1 MELDLTTPALLF
13 PAQATAISLASPSDI
28 EQTVRRLAAMRE
40 AFLTTG
46 ATGALQPRS
55 LIGESWRRCQ
65 ALHVDAGRRLAQF
78 GASDDGQLAVLRARN
93 ELLLGSAQAALARL
107 RASLGDAGYVVV
119 LSDAQGNLLEIGG
132 ELERR
137 RQVARNGM
145 LPGSN
150 WSEAAAGTNAIGT
163 AIATGRV
170 VQLLAAE
177 HYCAGLQD
185 ITCTAAPIHHPDS
198 GALVGVLDITG
209 DYRMIRPFLT
219 GLLAVAAL
227 DVQRGYAR
235 ALHGRPAAPASPPRA
250 FAGAALP
257 AALVAEEAHGSHGAS
272 PAADAALNVEYA
284 RRADAA
290 ERLAAAA
297 GAISASLDLDLTL
310 ETVAAQVGRVLD
322 LPCAAVALREG
333 PEGPLSRA
341 WQPRAAGGHLPARA
355 ISALLREPIAAAWCE
370 SGAPTLFAEPARMPP
385 EVAAIVA
392 PAGIRALALLPL
404 VTARGVLG
412 LIVAARTRPGPWDVD
427 DLRLGLALAAHA
439 ATAIENARLF
449 TALRSYAAHTE
460 ALNALAV
467 FLSRLLDPGQQLDL
481 VLRRVAEITDLDAG
495 LILLHDAPDAPLM
508 LAAAHGLPAADPEL
522 PGELRG
528 LAEAAHRGGLPIL
541 LCRHEEREGH
551 PLFNATGLCDLLAV
565 PLTMSAASMGVLVV
579 GSRRHRQIGREEL
592 TLFSTIAQQLGLALS
607 SARLRRAASENAA
620 LREADR
626 LKSIF
631 LASVS
636 HDLRSPLTAI
646 RASVEGLLE
655 RPGAPAPEADGLLQ
669 NIARQASRLGRFVDQ
684 LLDLSRIEAGSL
696 AVDREW
702 VEVAA
707 LLDDLLVS
715 FRQRSPGCPIE
726 RAISP
731 DLPLLYLDPAL
742 AAQVLWNLLENA
754 QKYGP
759 PGGAI
764 RVEAFCTGPQVL
776 ISVADRG
783 PGVAAAER
791 TKIFDHFFRLD
802 RDRRAHIPGSGLG
815 LAICRGIV
823 EAHGGQIWV
832 DERPGGGSVFRV
844 ALPLAS
850 PDLADLER
858 ADAPLGL
865 ARGAQ

>member
-1 MELDLTTPALLF
+1 MIN
-13 PAQATAISLASPSDI
+13 PAQAGAISLASPSDI
-28 EQTVRRLAAMRE
+28 EQTARRLALMRE
-40 AFLTTG
+40 AFLATG
-46 ATGALQPRS
+46 ATGPLQPRS
-55 LIGESWRRCQ
+55 LIRESWRRCQ
-65 ALHVDAGRRLAQF
+65 ALHVDAGRHLAQF
-78 GASDDGQLAVLRARN
+78 GASGDGQLADLRARN
-93 ELLLGSAQAALARL
+93 ELLLSSAQAALAHL
-107 RASLGDAGYVVV
+107 RASLGDVGYVVV
-119 LSDAQGNLLEIGG
+119 LSDAEGNLLEIRG

-185 ITCTAAPIHHPDS
+185 ITCTAAPIHHPES

-219 GLLAVAAL
+219 GMLAVAAL
-227 DVQRGYAR
+227 EAQRGYALGLR
-235 ALHGRPAAPASPPRA
+235 DRRGPVAPPPRPFAGVAVPAPAE
-250 FAGAALP
+250 ALP
-257 AALVAEEAHGSHGAS
+257 Q
-272 PAADAALNVEYA
+272 ADHA

-310 ETVAAQVGRVLD
+310 EAVAAQAGRVLD
-322 LPCAAVALREG
+322 LPCAAVALRDG
-333 PEGPLSRA
+333 PDGPSPRA
-341 WQPRAAGGHLPARA
+341 WQPRALGDEQPARA
-355 ISALLREPIAAAWCE
+355 IVALLREPAAAAWCE
-370 SGAPTLFAEPARMPP
+370 SGAPTLFAAPAAMPP
-385 EVAAIVA
+385 EVATIVA
-392 PAGIRALALLPL
+392 PAGINALAILPL
-404 VTARGVLG
+404 TTARGVLG
-412 LIVAARTRPGPWDVD
+412 LIVAARMRPGPWEVD
-427 DLRLGLALAAHA
+427 DLRLGLALAATA

-460 ALNALAV
+460 ALNDLAV
-467 FLSRLLDPGQQLDL
+467 FLSRLLDPGEQLDL
-481 VLRRVAEITDLDAG
+481 VLRRIVEIAGLDAG
-495 LILLHDAPDAPLM
+495 LILLREHPDAPM
-508 LAAAHGLPAADPEL
+508 LPAAAWGLPDGRAGL
-522 PGELRG
+522 PGALQG
-528 LAEAAHRGGLPIL
+528 LAEAADRGGEPLL
-541 LCRHEEREGH
+541 LCRQHERAEEGG
-551 PLFNATGLCDLLAV
+551 LAAGLCDLVAV
-565 PLTMSAASMGVLVV
+565 PLSLSAASMGVLVV
-579 GSRRHRQIGREEL
+579 GSRRHRPVGREEL

-626 LKSIF
+626 LKSTF

-655 RPGAPAPEADGLLQ
+655 RPALPAPEVDALLQ
-669 NIARQASRLGRFVDQ
+669 NIARQAGRLGRFVDQ

-715 FRQRSPGCPIE
+715 FGQRSPECPVE
-726 RAISP
+726 RAFSP
-731 DLPLLYLDPAL
+731 DLPLLYVDPAL
-742 AAQVLWNLLENA
+742 TAQVFWNLLENA
-754 QKYGP
+754 EKYGP
-759 PGGAI
+759 SGGPI

-783 PGVAAAER
+783 PGVAPAER
-791 TKIFDHFFRLD
+791 TRIFNHFFRLD
-802 RDRRAHIPGSGLG
+802 RHRRAHIPGSGLG
-815 LAICRGIV
+815 LAISRGIV

-850 PDLADLER
+850 PDLAEFER
-858 ADAPLGL
+858 ADAPIASGD
-865 ARGAQ
+865 GP

>member
-1 MELDLTTPALLF
+1 
-13 PAQATAISLASPSDI
+13 
-28 EQTVRRLAAMRE
+28 
-40 AFLTTG
+40 
-46 ATGALQPRS
+46 
-55 LIGESWRRCQ
+55 
-65 ALHVDAGRRLAQF
+65 VDAGRRLAQF
-78 GASDDGQLAVLRARN
+78 GASNDGQLADLRARN

-107 RASLGDAGYVVV
+107 RASLGEVGYVVV
-119 LSDAQGNLLEIGG
+119 LSDADGNLLEVRG

-185 ITCTAAPIHHPDS
+185 ITCTAAPIHHPES
-198 GALVGVLDITG
+198 GALLGVLDITG
-209 DYRMIRPFLT
+209 DYRMVRPFLT
-219 GLLAVAAL
+219 GMLALAAL
-227 DVQRGYAR
+227 EAQRAYALGLGIPRR
-235 ALHGRPAAPASPPRA
+235 ATAPPRA
-250 FAGAALP
+250 FAGVGVAAPPVAP
-257 AALVAEEAHGSHGAS
+257 AA
-272 PAADAALNVEYA
+272 ADHA

-322 LPCAAVALREG
+322 LPCAAVALRDAPDG
-333 PEGPLSRA
+333 RRSWQARALSDD
-341 WQPRAAGGHLPARA
+341 LPARA
-355 ISALLREPIAAAWCE
+355 LATLLHAPLSAAWCE
-370 SGAPTLFAEPARMPP
+370 SGAPTLFADLAAMPP
-385 EVAAIVA
+385 EVAAIVG
-392 PAGIRALALLPL
+392 PSGIRAIAALPL
-404 VTARGVLG
+404 TTARGVLG
-412 LIVAARTRPGPWDVD
+412 LIVAARMRPGPWEVD
-427 DLRLGLALAAHA
+427 DLRLGLALAATA
-439 ATAIENARLF
+439 ATAVENARLF

-467 FLSRLLDPGQQLDL
+467 FLSRLLDPGEQLDL
-481 VLRRVAEITDLDAG
+481 VLRRIVEIAGLDAG
-495 LILLHDAPDAPLM
+495 LILLRERPEAPLLPAAACGLPDDASPPAALRS
-508 LAAAHGLPAADPEL
+508 LAAAAD
-522 PGELRG
+522 
-528 LAEAAHRGGLPIL
+528 RGGEPLL
-541 LCRHEEREGH
+541 LCSQHEPADGE
-551 PLFNATGLCDLLAV
+551 PLAGGLCDLAAL
-565 PLTMSAASMGVLVV
+565 PLSLGAESMGVLAL
-579 GSRRHRQIGREEL
+579 GSRRHRPIGREEL

-607 SARLRRAASENAA
+607 SARLRRAAGENAA

-626 LKSIF
+626 LKSTF

-655 RPGAPAPEADGLLQ
+655 RPTLPTPEVDELLQ
-669 NIARQASRLGRFVDQ
+669 NIARQAGRLGRFVDQ

-702 VEVAA
+702 VEAAA

-715 FRQRSPGCPIE
+715 FRQRSPGCTVE

-731 DLPLLYLDPAL
+731 DLPLLYVDPAL
-742 AAQVLWNLLENA
+742 VAQVLWNLLENGE
-754 QKYGP
+754 KYGP
-759 PGGAI
+759 PGGPI

-783 PGVAAAER
+783 PGVAPAER
-791 TKIFDHFFRLD
+791 TRIFNHFFRLE
-802 RDRRAHIPGSGLG
+802 RDRRAHLPGSGLG

-823 EAHGGQIWV
+823 EAHRGRIWV

-850 PDLADLER
+850 PDLAELER
-858 ADAPLGL
+858 TDAAIPLGG
-865 ARGAQ
+865 RP